1 MAARVIY
8 EAHPAMFRAHPFWF
22 ILCLL
27 LTAAFGIGIIILRA
41 DAFRVADSKFMYE
54 LSVLLIAAFGFGIII
69 LLYWYLKTRATAL
82 TVTDSELMYE
92 LGILSKERT
101 SMSLKHVRSVSIVQG
116 FVNRILGVGTIQ
128 IYTAGDEPEFTI
140 VDMPDPH
147 VIREAITNV
156 QEKRSDNA

>member
-1 MAARVIY
+1 MAGTVIY

-22 ILCLL
+22 VLCVLL
-27 LTAAFGIGIIILRA
+27 IALFGIGIIMTRDTALTFIL
-41 DAFRVADSKFMYE
+41 M
-54 LSVLLIAAFGFGIII
+54 IAAFAVGIII
-69 LLYWYLKTRATAL
+69 LVYWYIKTRATAL

-147 VIREAITNV
+147 VIREAITNI
-156 QEKRSDNA
+156 QENAQ

>member
-1 MAARVIY
+1 
-8 EAHPAMFRAHPFWF
+8 MFRAHPFWF

-27 LTAAFGIGIIILRA
+27 LTAAFGIG
-41 DAFRVADSKFMYE
+41 M
-54 LSVLLIAAFGFGIII
+54 II
-69 LLYWYLKTRATAL
+69 LLYWFLKTRATAL
-82 TVTDSELMYE
+82 TVIDSELTYE

-140 VDMPDPH
+140 VRHARSACDPGGDH
-147 VIREAITNV
+147 ECTG
-156 QEKRSDNA
+156 NAQRQGLNAMTGLVSTSCIGIERATLRKKD